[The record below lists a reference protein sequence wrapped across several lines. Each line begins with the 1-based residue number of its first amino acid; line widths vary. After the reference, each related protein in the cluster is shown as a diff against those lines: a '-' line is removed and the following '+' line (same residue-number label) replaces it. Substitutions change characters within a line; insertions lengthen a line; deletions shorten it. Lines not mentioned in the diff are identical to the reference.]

1 MKVERAISAGP
12 RRAIEQTCMAIV
24 GFASGILDERS
35 YPELEQARAS
45 MVKLLPLLR
54 FLITTRGLG
63 EPAITLDMPE
73 LQVDVLVGYDP
84 AFEENLTVPDT
95 ALLGK
100 LSGSDPITITMHST
114 GEVGSPL
121 ADLPAAASTKGIRFE
136 LIRVGDAPP
145 VDAPSADADSTRPAD
160 DIPVPDMPPRPAP
173 YEDHADHAGDTRP
186 PQHDDPGDG
195 GRQDRA
201 DPFASDFDPPS
212 PGPA

>member
-12 RRAIEQTCMAIV
+12 RRAVEQTCMAIV

-35 YPELEQARAS
+35 YPEVEQARAG

-84 AFEENLTVPDT
+84 AFEENLTVPDM

-100 LSGSDPITITMHST
+100 LSGSDLITIAVHST
-114 GEVGSPL
+114 VELGPGL
-121 ADLPAAASTKGIRFE
+121 GDLPAAASTKGIRFK
-136 LIRVGDAPP
+136 LMRPGDAPP
-145 VDAPSADADSTRPAD
+145 GDVPHGDADSTRPAG
-160 DIPVPDMPPRPAP
+160 DIPAPDLPQGRPATD
-173 YEDHADHAGDTRP
+173 EDHPGDIRP
-186 PQHDDPGDG
+186 PQQDDLGDG
-195 GRQDRA
+195 GRQDRP
-201 DPFASDFDPPS
+201 DPFASDFNPPS
-212 PGPA
+212 AGPA